1 MAIEF
6 CGGTHLKS
14 TGQAEAFILTGEESV
29 SKGVRRLGAITG
41 KPAVEARERATRL
54 FSRLR
59 GASELPVAHLSAELQ
74 EITDD
79 IDATELP
86 LVARTEMRA
95 LIEVLQEKIKEAN
108 KAKAAEG
115 RDLAVAKA
123 REIAENTTA
132 TLIVAELPEAGT
144 DRQALLAAMD
154 AIRSRHP
161 ESGVLLIGVDEGE
174 DKLAIVAKVPDS
186 LIKRGLKAGDWVRA
200 ASEACG
206 GKGGGKPDSAQGGG
220 TGASKAGLVNE
231 AASDFARSAITN

>member
-1 MAIEF
+1 MA
-6 CGGTHLKS
+6 
-14 TGQAEAFILTGEESV
+14 
-29 SKGVRRLGAITG
+29 
-41 KPAVEARERATRL
+41 P
-54 FSRLR
+54 
-59 GASELPVAHLSAELQ
+59 ELQ
-74 EITDD
+74 EVNDE
-79 IDATELP
+79 IDRAELP

-108 KAKAAEG
+108 KAKAAAG

-123 REIAENTTA
+123 REIAENTSA

-220 TGASKAGLVNE
+220 TGANRAGIVND
-231 AASDFARSAITN
+231 AASEFAKSAISS